1 MMITRVTSVV
11 NPHPAHRSSGRG
23 RAVVNRR
30 HSSARSSSNPAML
43 TLGFLNPK
51 GERSNMAKTKGR
63 ASRPRRAYA
72 RVSRRSKPNPRRH
85 GRRSRPNPRRGKR
98 NPQFLGSAVKPMKM
112 VELVAGGLVGLG
124 VNNLAMTALPTTLTS
139 NAFGAVAASI
149 AVALASGYAGGFV
162 DKEFG
167 AAVAFGGLM
176 AAGQIAINQWV
187 PSVGSTI
194 GLSGVRGMG
203 DFVPG
208 KFPVPQTPVVLS
220 TGGPMGGGTSGA
232 YPMPYGIAA

>member
-1 MMITRVTSVV
+1 MR
-11 NPHPAHRSSGRG
+11 RSR
-23 RAVVNRR
+23 N
-30 HSSARSSSNPAML
+30 
-43 TLGFLNPK
+43 
-51 GERSNMAKTKGR
+51 
-63 ASRPRRAYA
+63 PRR
-72 RVSRRSKPNPRRH
+72 RSVVSRR
-85 GRRSRPNPRRGKR
+85 R
-98 NPQFLGSAVKPMKM
+98 NPAFLGGSVKPMKM

-124 VNNLAMTALPTTLTS
+124 VNNLVMTALPSTLTA
-139 NAFGAVAASI
+139 NAFGAVASSV
-149 AVALASGYAGGFV
+149 AVALASGYAAGFV

-176 AAGQIAINQWV
+176 ASGQIAINQWI

-194 GLSGVRGMG
+194 GLSGLRGFG

-220 TGGPMGGGTSGA
+220 AGGPMGGGASGA